1 MGSGVDNISTGA
13 GNDTIAAS
21 AADLLANDIIDG
33 GDGTDTLTFEAT
45 SYADE
50 SVFGGVTNVE
60 KIKPIGAD
68 GATQTFSLNANID
81 ATIFD
86 FSDDSAG
93 RITFAAGYT
102 NPTTVEL
109 GLDGGTDSIT
119 NGGALNA
126 NIDLTVTALDA
137 DAFTSDTTVV
147 GGTGTDTIEL
157 TANSGSSDFNATTG
171 VEKILVVDD
180 DEQILETMY
189 ELLVP
194 SVTAPDQKLGSMTE
208 ILFPSMIDYQAAGQP
223 KSAGEFIEA
232 IRNPNTGGID
242 YKMAEMKIGTK
253 LKGDETIEELVSMY
267 LYSTRKDKL
276 GVAAL
281 AIFEASISFLFAL
294 KDKAVE

>member
-68 GATQTFSLNANID
+68 GATQTLSLNANID

-137 DAFTSDTTVV
+137 VSYTH
-147 GGTGTDTIEL
+147 L
-157 TANSGSSDFNATTG
+157 T
-171 VEKILVVDD
+171 L
-180 DEQILETMY
+180 
-189 ELLVP
+189 P
-194 SVTAPDQKLGSMTE
+194 
-208 ILFPSMIDYQAAGQP
+208 
-223 KSAGEFIEA
+223 
-232 IRNPNTGGID
+232 
-242 YKMAEMKIGTK
+242 TK
-253 LKGDETIEELVSMY
+253 
-267 LYSTRKDKL
+267 
-276 GVAAL
+276 A
-281 AIFEASISFLFAL
+281 
-294 KDKAVE
+294 